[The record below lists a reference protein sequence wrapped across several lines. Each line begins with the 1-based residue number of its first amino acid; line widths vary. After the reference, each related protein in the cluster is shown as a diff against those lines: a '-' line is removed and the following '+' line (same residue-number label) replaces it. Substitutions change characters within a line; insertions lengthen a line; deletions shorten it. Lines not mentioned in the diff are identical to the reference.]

1 MQNKKKQ
8 VTDPPN
14 TSPAMRTLFSG
25 TKAKIK
31 NNSKKTR
38 RTNIVDKGKTK
49 KTQYHEMDVA
59 GAVNLSLTYTM
70 TLLILLTLHILLKA
84 NTAQCSH
91 RVEISR
97 EDV

>member
-25 TKAKIK
+25 TKA
-31 NNSKKTR
+31 KKTR

-84 NTAQCSH
+84 NTAHTELKFHARSCKILQKH
-91 RVEISR
+91 V
-97 EDV
+97 

>member
-14 TSPAMRTLFSG
+14 TSPAKRTLFSG

-38 RTNIVDKGKTK
+38 RTNIVDKCKTK
-49 KTQYHEMDVA
+49 KTQYHEMEVA
-59 GAVNLSLTYTM
+59 RGCKLKPNLHHDTAYT
-70 TLLILLTLHILLKA
+70 A
-84 NTAQCSH
+84 YTAYTAKS
-91 RVEISR
+91 
-97 EDV
+97 

>member
-14 TSPAMRTLFSG
+14 TSPAKRTLFSG

-38 RTNIVDKGKTK
+38 RTNIVDKCKTK
-49 KTQYHEMDVA
+49 KTQYHEMEVA
-59 GAVNLSLTYTM
+59 RGCKLKPNLHHDTAYTTYT
-70 TLLILLTLHILLKA
+70 A
-84 NTAQCSH
+84 YTAKS
-91 RVEISR
+91 
-97 EDV
+97 